1 MDDPCAHLPAPAPP
15 PRRYTLRMAAPTPPD
30 GIRIRAEPR
39 DNDTCRFV
47 VDRPIFPEG
56 SVFFDSSAQ
65 AGRSPMA
72 RAILGIP
79 GVQGVLI
86 QDSLVTVNAD
96 TGGNWM
102 PIGREVGRRI
112 RSVLE
117 SGELAVDPEVLD
129 ELPSEDSIREG
140 VQTVL
145 RDEINP
151 AVASHG
157 GWIDLVRVDRN
168 QVFLKMGG
176 GCQGCGMATATLRQG
191 VERSLRRAVPGIGA
205 ILDTTDH
212 AAGTNPYYEAS
223 R

>member
-1 MDDPCAHLPAPAPP
+1 MALPP
-15 PRRYTLRMAAPTPPD
+15 PPG

-47 VDRPIFPEG
+47 VDQPVFPEG
-56 SVFFDSSAQ
+56 SVFFDSPAR
-65 AGRSPMA
+65 AGRSAMA
-72 RAILGIP
+72 RAILGVP
-79 GVQGVLI
+79 GVSGVLI
-86 QDSLVTVNAD
+86 QDNLITVNAES
-96 TGGNWM
+96 GGNWM

-112 RSVLE
+112 REVLTGPE
-117 SGELAVDPEVLD
+117 RAVDPEILD
-129 ELPSEDSIREG
+129 ELPPEAQIREG
-140 VQTVL
+140 VEAVL

-157 GWIDLVRVDRN
+157 GWIDLVQVDRN
-168 QVFLKMGG
+168 QVFLRMGG

-212 AAGTNPYYEAS
+212 AAGQNPYYEAA